1 MVENTRKHRRK
12 TFSKATKMEIL
23 REISSGAVS
32 LSDLARKHDIHPVTI
47 YSWKRS
53 LRETMKKPEDVADLA
68 EILKE
73 NERLKLE
80 VSALKETVSD
90 LAVGKRI
97 LECSLDIYKRDQLKK
112 KLLTPTKS
120 SKSLKKKK

>member
-1 MVENTRKHRRK
+1 VETTQKRRRR
-12 TFSKATKMEIL
+12 TFSKGQKMEIL
-23 REISSGAVS
+23 REISSGSMS

-47 YSWKRS
+47 YSWKRN
-53 LRETMKKPEDVADLA
+53 LRETMKKPEEADIA

-80 VSALKETVSD
+80 ISALKETVSD

-97 LECSLDIYKRDQLKK
+97 LECSNDILRRNQLKK
-112 KLLTPTKS
+112 KLSMQLKS
-120 SKSLKKKK
+120 SKSSLKKK

>member
-1 MVENTRKHRRK
+1 VETSPKRTRRSF
-12 TFSKATKMEIL
+12 TKARKMEIL
-23 REISSGAVS
+23 REISSGSAS

-47 YSWKRS
+47 YSWKRT
-53 LRETMKKPEDVADLA
+53 LRETMKKPEELNLD

-80 VSALKETVSD
+80 NLALKETVSD

-97 LECSLDIYKRDQLKK
+97 QECANDILRRAQLKK
-112 KLLTPTKS
+112 KLSSQKKS
-120 SKSLKKKK
+120 SKNSNKKR

>member
-1 MVENTRKHRRK
+1 MENTPKQTRK
-12 TFSKATKMEIL
+12 TFSKAQKMEIL
-23 REISSGAVS
+23 REISSGTMS

-47 YSWKRS
+47 YSWKRT
-53 LRETMKKPEDVADLA
+53 LRETMKKPEEVDFA

-80 VSALKETVSD
+80 NLALKETVSD

-97 LECSLDIYKRDQLKK
+97 LECSNDILRRDQFKK
-112 KLLTPTKS
+112 KLSMQMKS
-120 SKSLKKKK
+120 SKRSIKKK

>member
-1 MVENTRKHRRK
+1 MENTPKRTRRSF
-12 TFSKATKMEIL
+12 TKAKKMEIL
-23 REISSGAVS
+23 REISSGSIS
-32 LSDLARKHDIHPVTI
+32 LSNLARKHDIHPVTI
-47 YSWKRS
+47 YSWKRT
-53 LRETMKKPEDVADLA
+53 LRETMKKPEEADIA

-97 LECSLDIYKRDQLKK
+97 LECSNDILMRDKLKK
-112 KLLTPTKS
+112 KLLMQKKS
-120 SKSLKKKK
+120 SKNLKKKK

>member
-1 MVENTRKHRRK
+1 METTHKQRRR
-12 TFSKATKMEIL
+12 TFSKGQKMEIL
-23 REISSGAVS
+23 REISSGAIS
-32 LSDLARKHDIHPVTI
+32 LSELARKHDIHPVTI
-47 YSWKRS
+47 YSWKRT
-53 LRETMKKPEDVADLA
+53 LRETMKKPEEADIA

>member
-1 MVENTRKHRRK
+1 M
-12 TFSKATKMEIL
+12 
-23 REISSGAVS
+23 S

-53 LRETMKKPEDVADLA
+53 LRETMKKPVEADIA

-97 LECSLDIYKRDQLKK
+97 LECSNDILMRDKLKK
-112 KLLTPTKS
+112 SCSRKRSHQRARKRKHS
-120 SKSLKKKK
+120 

>member
-1 MVENTRKHRRK
+1 MKNTPKRTRRI
-12 TFSKATKMEIL
+12 FSKGQKIEIL
-23 REISSGAVS
+23 REVSSGLMS

-47 YSWKRS
+47 YSWKRT
-53 LRETMKKPEDVADLA
+53 LRETMKKPEEADIA

-80 VSALKETVSD
+80 NSALKETVSD

-112 KLLTPTKS
+112 KLLTPKKS
-120 SKSLKKKK
+120 SRSLKKKK